1 MKSMYNLK
9 KNLSENGIFLCF
21 NGPFSQGLMVEIGD
35 ILKRRLQADSV
46 EASTILKVFSA
57 MVEQSQNIIHHSA
70 ERLMEASSDD
80 DDFMLGVI
88 AVGNRDNRYFVLGG
102 NKIRN
107 SEVEALK
114 KTLSKLKAMD
124 KDQLK
129 EHYRLQR
136 KSDSVDLTKGAG
148 LGLIDLARKSS
159 EPIDFHFNKLD
170 DQFSFFSLKTI
181 I

>member
-1 MKSMYNLK
+1 
-9 KNLSENGIFLCF
+9 
-21 NGPFSQGLMVEIGD
+21 
-35 ILKRRLQADSV
+35 
-46 EASTILKVFSA
+46 
-57 MVEQSQNIIHHSA
+57 
-70 ERLMEASSDD
+70 MEASSDD